1 MHKLKQ
7 ILQIALT
14 YMGTIVGAGFATGK
28 EILLFFTRYGWVATI
43 TIAAATVLFIWVGTK
58 LMLIAQEIGAESYED
73 LNKELFGQRLG
84 EIVSLFT
91 LVILFGV
98 TSVMLAAGGS
108 LFREHLSVPY
118 QLGLFLTLVLTYLLL
133 FKGMSGIL
141 AVNSVVV
148 PVMLVFTG
156 VIVWNTGNHPGAGN
170 WLTLTG
176 DYPWHRIWFA
186 PVLYASYN
194 LAMAQ
199 AVLVPL
205 GKAINNKRVLLWGGL
220 LGGVGIGALLT
231 ACHYS
236 LSSQMPGIVSY
247 EIPMGHLIQPLG
259 RILQLLYVLVIFGEI
274 LTTFLSNVYGLA
286 LQMKQR
292 SKLTMRTLIIAILT
306 GCYLISQIGF
316 GKLLEVLYPLF
327 GMVSLVWF
335 VALMWR
341 RQAWVRK
348 AKH

>member
-1 MHKLKQ
+1 MRNFKQ
-7 ILQIALT
+7 ILQIAFT

-28 EILLFFTRYGWVATI
+28 EILLFFTRYGWTATI
-43 TIAAATVLFIWVGTK
+43 TIAAATVLFVWIGIK
-58 LMLIAQEIGAESYED
+58 LMLIAHDIGAESYED
-73 LNKELFGQRLG
+73 LNKELFGPRIG
-84 EIVSLFT
+84 EVVSLFT

-108 LFREHLSVPY
+108 LFREHLELPY
-118 QLGLFLTLVLTYLLL
+118 QAGLFLTLLLTYLLL
-133 FKGMSGIL
+133 NKGMSGIL

-148 PVMLVFTG
+148 PIMLLFTAA
-156 VIVWNTGNHPGAGN
+156 IVWNTSSSPGSDN
-170 WLTLTG
+170 WLTLSG
-176 DYPWHRIWFA
+176 NFPWHRVWFA
-186 PVLYASYN
+186 PILYASYN

-205 GKAINNKRVLLWGGL
+205 GRTIKDKRVLFWGGMA
-220 LGGVGIGALLT
+220 GGAGIGVLLL

-236 LSSQMPGIVSY
+236 LSAKMPGITGY

-259 RILQLLYVLVIFGEI
+259 KFVQFLYVLVIFSEI

-286 LQMKQR
+286 LQLKQR
-292 SKLTMRTLIIAILT
+292 AKLNLRLIIIGILA

-316 GKLLEVLYPLF
+316 SKLLEVLYPLF
-327 GMVSLVWF
+327 GVVSLVWF
-335 VALMWR
+335 VMLIWR
-341 RQAWVRK
+341 RETLLRK